1 MIASLQRISA
11 LVERQW
17 VLIAGSWTR
26 IVSLMYWP
34 LVQIVIWG
42 FIQTHVF
49 SEIGPT
55 TTLVAISAAVGAVL
69 LWDFCWRS
77 QLGFALAFQEEIWSR
92 NLGQLFASPLR
103 PGEFV
108 LALMAMSLTKTVIA
122 IAPAVIVAA
131 VAFGF
136 NLFSIGP
143 VVFAFI
149 VNLVVFGWAI
159 SLFASGMIARYGQGA
174 QDMPWALMFGITPF
188 AAIYYPV
195 SALPEAL
202 RPIAYALPPSHIFEG
217 LRAAIGENRFDAGE
231 LAWATGLNMVWLAAG
246 LIAFFLL
253 LRAARRVGAILQI
266 GE

>member
-1 MIASLQRISA
+1 MTASWERITA

-42 FIQTHVF
+42 FIQSHVF
-49 SEIGPT
+49 NEVGPS
-55 TTLVAISAAVGAVL
+55 TTLVALSAVVGAVL

-92 NLGQLFASPLR
+92 NLSQLLASPLR

-108 LALMAMSLTKTVIA
+108 AALMIMSFTKTLIA

-131 VAFGF
+131 IAFDF

-143 VVFAFI
+143 VVYLFI
-149 VNLVVFGWAI
+149 LNLVVFGWAI

-174 QDMPWALMFGITPF
+174 QDMPWALMFGLTPF

-195 SALPEAL
+195 SALPDAL
-202 RPIAYALPPSHIFEG
+202 QPIAHALPPSHIFEG
-217 LRAAIGENRFDAGE
+217 LRAAVGEGRFAAAD
-231 LAWATGLNMVWLAAG
+231 LAWATGLNCLWLGAG
-246 LIAFFLL
+246 LVAFFLL
-253 LRAARRVGAILQI
+253 MRAARRVGALLQI

>member
-1 MIASLQRISA
+1 M
-11 LVERQW
+11 
-17 VLIAGSWTR
+17 
-26 IVSLMYWP
+26 
-34 LVQIVIWG
+34 
-42 FIQTHVF
+42 
-49 SEIGPT
+49 
-55 TTLVAISAAVGAVL
+55 

-92 NLGQLFASPLR
+92 NLSQLFASPLR

-108 LALMAMSLTKTVIA
+108 ISLMVMSLTKTVIA

-131 VAFGF
+131 IAFDF
-136 NLFSIGP
+136 NLFSLGP
-143 VVFAFI
+143 VVYAFI
-149 VNLVVFGWAI
+149 LNLVVFGWAI

-202 RPIAYALPPSHIFEG
+202 RPIANALPPSHIFEG
-217 LRAAIGENRFDAGE
+217 LRAAVGEGRFDAVE
-231 LAWATGLNMVWLAAG
+231 LAWATGLNLIWLGVG
-246 LIAFFLL
+246 LVAFFMLL
-253 LRAARRVGAILQI
+253 GAARRVGALLQI